1 MNEPKALIDWFAKR
15 KGETLNTGSRAHG
28 LVVYDAVNELANAI
42 AAMGKCDKE
51 TAIKCVDRIVLC
63 EREADRVEDRL
74 TSELSKGSLS
84 IQERED
90 LLHFIKKTDSIADHC
105 LDAGMYIQLLVET
118 EISIPFEIWESLS
131 EMTKELQLA
140 VKLLISAI
148 DCLQQGSPSEEASRC
163 VESIKDQERVIDMM
177 NYSNTKKI
185 LLSEMDFKGIMLSH
199 GLISDVEEAADA
211 CKGCAETIMMII
223 VTRGL

>member
-1 MNEPKALIDWFAKR
+1 MNDPKALIDWFAKR
-15 KGETLNTGSRAHG
+15 KGETLNTGSRTHG

-42 AAMGKCDKE
+42 SDMGKCDKE
-51 TAIKCVDRIVLC
+51 AAIKCVDRIVLC

-74 TSELSKGSLS
+74 TAELSKGSLS

-90 LLHFIKKTDSIADHC
+90 LLHFIKKTDKIADMC
-105 LDAGMYIQLLVET
+105 LEGGMYIQLLVET
-118 EISIPFEIWESLS
+118 DISIPFEIWESLS
-131 EMTKELQLA
+131 EMVKELQLA

-177 NYSNTKKI
+177 NYSNLKKI

-199 GLISDVEEAADA
+199 GLITDIEDAADA
-211 CKGCAETIMMII
+211 CKSCAETIMMII